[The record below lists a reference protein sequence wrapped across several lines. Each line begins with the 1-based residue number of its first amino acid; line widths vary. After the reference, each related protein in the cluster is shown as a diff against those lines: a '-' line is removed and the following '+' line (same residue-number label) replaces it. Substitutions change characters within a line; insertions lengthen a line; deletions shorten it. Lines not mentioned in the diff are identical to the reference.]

1 MMMQQYKDIISTV
14 DIQIQQ
20 EERQLANRYY
30 KTVSLLRNMAGIF
43 VIFTIVSLVFH
54 LKIQDAVSVLMVAA
68 FLLFIWYRKTNSAK
82 IRNILLK
89 DCDPVRMLS
98 FHMALIANSKQN
110 KIWGQ
115 HFYNICS
122 ALYYA
127 GRFDDAK
134 KVLSLFSKYC
144 EDNTSRFSYELLCAK
159 FAYHDKEE
167 AALAAHCGRL
177 EELAKIVYPKGAF
190 QVLYKET
197 IGYGALLQLENAGEY
212 QKIYDMFR
220 QGYTS
225 YYNSM
230 LSEVKANYI
239 MYQMAMAMGDEQTAK
254 QHGDFV
260 LKNGGSLWYRKEVE
274 RQS

>member
-1 MMMQQYKDIISTV
+1 MMQQYKDIISTV

-20 EERQLANRYY
+20 EDRRSANHYH
-30 KTVSLLRNMAGIF
+30 KMVSLLRNMTGIF

-54 LKIQDAVSVLMVAA
+54 LKVQNAAFVLMMVA
-68 FLLFIWYRKTNSAK
+68 FLLFSWYRRTNSAK

-98 FHMALIANSKQN
+98 FYMALIENSKQN
-110 KIWGQ
+110 KVWRQ

-144 EDNTSRFSYELLCAK
+144 ADNTSRFSHELLCVN
-159 FAYHDKEE
+159 FAYHEKEE
-167 AALAAHCGRL
+167 AALPVHCSRL
-177 EELAKIVYPKGAF
+177 EELAKIVHPTGAF
-190 QVLYKET
+190 QVLYTEAM
-197 IGYGALLQLENAGEY
+197 GYDALLQMENAGEY

-225 YYNSM
+225 YYDSM
-230 LSEVKANYI
+230 LSEVKANYM
-239 MYQMAMAMGDEQTAK
+239 MYQMAMAMGDERAAK
-254 QHGDFV
+254 WHGDFV
-260 LKNGGSLWYRKEVE
+260 LENGGSLWYRKEVE